1 MASHG
6 KRDFADV
13 SALPIA
19 RRGHG
24 PGRSGRALRHHQRG
38 TGEGR
43 SEDEEEARV
52 AAEVR
57 AGAAKTLRGGSDE
70 GPGARAGR
78 RPRDAGRLAD
88 THRPREPQGGTR
100 PCGPPRTADLR
111 TARGETCGVSSHFGC
126 RRFVTAT
133 TETHAVRM
141 EGGRRTEGDAGRA
154 RRRRSGFFLPCASRQ
169 LPSPWPPRRGR
180 EPGGRGNLSL
190 LLQASP
196 WRSDPSSPSDF
207 LLSTPH
213 CSHDLP
219 SFF

>member
-1 MASHG
+1 MALEGRGGPCVITKGGQGRVGRRTRRRRGWRRRSELVPRRPYAAAPTRPRSQG
-6 KRDFADV
+6 GPA
-13 SALPIA
+13 AA
-19 RRGHG
+19 RR
-24 PGRSGRALRHHQRG
+24 
-38 TGEGR
+38 
-43 SEDEEEARV
+43 
-52 AAEVR
+52 
-57 AGAAKTLRGGSDE
+57 
-70 GPGARAGR
+70 
-78 RPRDAGRLAD
+78 GRLAD
-88 THRPREPQGGTR
+88 THRPREPQEGTR

-126 RRFVTAT
+126 RRFVTAA

-141 EGGRRTEGDAGRA
+141 EGGRRTVGAAGQA

-180 EPGGRGNLSL
+180 EPRGHGNLSL

-219 SFF
+219 SFFKKKIIIYVVVKRR